1 MNISYNISPKFNTQ
15 NNYFL
20 DKKCATPQQQSFTGF
35 NVSKGYDKFCE
46 GVGKHFCRPVFD
58 NFVVNKLGYTIR
70 NSENAVKHFL
80 AVGSVITSGM
90 YMHQTYT
97 NKKMDKDRRA
107 TLTVNQGF
115 TLLLSTLG
123 AYTLDGSLKSWW
135 KGQHEKYLRLN
146 AAGNSAWDGMNEK
159 NSKTNKQ
166 ISEKVANGETK
177 LELNIK
183 NDKALEKL
191 AKKFIKS
198 DIILEKKAQRGIFAD
213 RLADIGISTN
223 DPKDINGLIKKCKE
237 VVATGSAEMKTKLAN
252 AVKTEHLV
260 RKNFIE
266 INDYLDKYG
275 EQLVVDK
282 DMLKRLKIRSK
293 GFAALRSILV
303 FGFVY
308 RFFVPLAVVKPTNLL
323 CEKYLEYKK
332 KKEQAQN
339 VA

>member
-1 MNISYNISPKFNTQ
+1 MKIVNITNPNIENQYSRL
-15 NNYFL
+15 NN
-20 DKKCATPQQQSFTGF
+20 KSNSANQQSFTG
-35 NVSKGYDKFCE
+35 VSQAYDKFCNKFGE
-46 GVGKHFCRPVFD
+46 KVCRPVF
-58 NFVVNKLGYTIR
+58 NNKVINKIGYWMR

-80 AVGSVITSGM
+80 AVGSIITSGM

-135 KGQHEKYLRLN
+135 KKQHERYLRLN
-146 AAGNSAWDGMNEK
+146 AAGNSAWDGMNEM
-159 NSKTNKQ
+159 NSDMNKQ
-166 ISEKVANGETK
+166 TIEKVAKGETK
-177 LELNIK
+177 LEMTIK
-183 NDKALEKL
+183 DDKALNKL
-191 AKKFIKS
+191 VKKFIKS
-198 DIILEKKAQRGIFAD
+198 DVVLDKNSKMGIFAEK
-213 RLADIGISTN
+213 LADAGIKVAN
-223 DPKDINGLIKKCKE
+223 PEDKNALIQKCKSII
-237 VVATGSAEMKTKLAN
+237 ATGSAEMKEKIAN
-252 AVKTEHLV
+252 AVKTENIV

-275 EQLVVDK
+275 EQHVVDK
-282 DMLKRLKIRSK
+282 SMLKRLKIRSK

-323 CEKYLEYKK
+323 CDKYLEYKK
-332 KKEQAQN
+332 RSKEQTS